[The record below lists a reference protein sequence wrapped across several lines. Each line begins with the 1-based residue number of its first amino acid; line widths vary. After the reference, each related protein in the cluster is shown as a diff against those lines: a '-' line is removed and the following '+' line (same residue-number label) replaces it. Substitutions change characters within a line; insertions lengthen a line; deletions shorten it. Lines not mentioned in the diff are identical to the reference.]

1 MKLSEPQAAVLD
13 LLNRRLSPQRMLTEL
28 DWARSRLYKVMDEL
42 TEIGLLRA
50 LGELPDGAKS
60 LTWPSQEWIDGCAL
74 ALPAVGWDD
83 TLVKRLQRDQS
94 RAGQFPPEADDRYGY
109 SRTDWTGHAVRR
121 AEWGDWVVQ
130 GLILPRLDG
139 RYWKQ
144 ATPEFR
150 AVSLNEMPLL
160 DSGGAWL
167 RRGVTVPVGM
177 IRDLDI
183 GDEIGLTMAVAWVM
197 ESRALLDVEAL
208 AILSGGDSR

>member
-13 LLNRRLSPQRMLTEL
+13 LLNRRLSPQSMLIEL
-28 DWARSRLYKVMDEL
+28 DWTRSRLYKVMDEL

-83 TLVKRLQRDQS
+83 ALVKRLQRDQS

-121 AEWGDWVVQ
+121 VEWDNWVVQ
-130 GLILPRLDG
+130 GLIIPRLDG

-150 AVSLNEMPLL
+150 AVSLNEYPLL
-160 DSGGAWL
+160 DDGHWL
-167 RRGVTVPVGM
+167 TRGRTVPISLMRRRIPAGLSPDVQV
-177 IRDLDI
+177 
-183 GDEIGLTMAVAWVM
+183 GLTMAVAWVM
-197 ESRALLDVEAL
+197 ESRALLDSEAL
-208 AILSGGDSR
+208 EVTDR